1 VTGFHEGELTVQ
13 QRAGVRGLAGRLS
26 GMLGTPRLAADFLAE
41 RDLAVLTAR
50 DGDGA
55 LWSSPLLAPPGFLRV
70 EGAALRIGARLPE
83 GDPLFGL
90 PDGQAVG
97 LVVIDFATRRRM
109 RVNGTLTGDLLQVD
123 QAYGN
128 CPQFIQERH
137 VTPTAGRARWSDEF
151 DADLVRRADTFFLGT
166 THPDRGVDSSHRGG
180 PPGFV
185 RVDGD
190 ELWWPDYHG
199 NNMFNSLGNLASDD
213 EASLLFL
220 DFTTGE
226 TLRLS
231 GTARVDWTAP
241 GTPGD
246 DDHTGRRVRF
256 TPRRTRKS
264 DHGPTADGVVPYRRN
279 PVITG

>member
-1 VTGFHEGELTVQ
+1 MAGFHEGELAVQ
-13 QRAGVRGLAGRLS
+13 RRAGVRDLAGRLS
-26 GMLGTPRLAADFLAE
+26 GMLGPPRLSAEFLAE

-50 DGDGA
+50 DRDGA
-55 LWSSPLLAPPGFLRV
+55 LWSSPLPAPPGFLRV
-70 EGAALRIGARLPE
+70 EGSALRIGTSLPE
-83 GDPLFGL
+83 GDPLFGM
-90 PDGQAVG
+90 PDGQPVG
-97 LVVIDFATRRRM
+97 LVAIDFATRRRM
-109 RVNGTLTGDLLQVD
+109 RVNGTLTGNLLQVD

-137 VTPTAGRARWSDEF
+137 VTPVAGRARWSEEF
-151 DADLVRRADTFFLGT
+151 DADLVGRADTFFLGT
-166 THPDRGVDSSHRGG
+166 THPTRGVDSSHRGG

-190 ELWWPDYHG
+190 TLWWPDYHG

-231 GTARVDWTAP
+231 GTARVEWTAP
-241 GTPGD
+241 GVPGD

-256 TPRRTRKS
+256 TPRRVRKS
-264 DHGPTADGVVPYRRN
+264 DRGPTADGVVPYRRN
-279 PVITG
+279 PAITG